1 MEDIK
6 RERERRG
13 KTIRFYYRAGQNLL
27 KITVPSRQHETIC
40 GKVSIYAAHKFFQ
53 MGLTPE
59 NFLFEGSTT
68 YHGTGSGD
76 NGGGVEGDSTFVPQA
91 RCHSGKRWPTFV
103 LQAGYSQSLEG
114 LRNDMRWWF
123 AASQHDFHLVLVA
136 KLYPATREIRLEKYV
151 KDVSHVRTGATCTRN
166 TPQLQPRLTQIVTI
180 APREAGPGQELQF
193 TVFGA
198 PLILEFRLLFLRAPN
213 LDAGERDLE
222 YTSSD
227 LEDTASAV
235 WLSD

>member
-1 MEDIK
+1 MEDIE
-6 RERERRG
+6 REREKRG
-13 KTIRFYYRAGQNLL
+13 KTMRFHYRADQNLL

-40 GKVSIYAAHKFFQ
+40 GDFFIDTAQKLFQ
-53 MGLTPE
+53 MGLTKR
-59 NFLFEGSTT
+59 NFRSVGSTT

-76 NGGGVEGDSTFVPQA
+76 NGGSGEGDSAFVPQA
-91 RCHSGKRWPTFV
+91 RFHNGKSWPTFV
-103 LQAGYSQSLEG
+103 LEAGDSQSLEG

-123 AASQHDFHLVLVA
+123 AASQHEVKIVLLA

-151 KDVSHVRTGATCTRN
+151 KDVSHVRTGATHTRS
-166 TPQLQPRLTQIVTI
+166 TPQLQPRLTQVVTI
-180 APREAGPGQELQF
+180 APREANPGQELQF

-198 PLILEFRLLFLRAPN
+198 PLILDFQLLFLRAPN
-213 LDAGERDLE
+213 LEAGERDLE

-235 WLSD
+235 WSSD